1 MQTLVVG
8 WEPPSEHARKQ
19 WSSDGQRGITAVEL
33 PIAIA
38 IIAVLIGLLLPA
50 VQKVREAANR
60 AGCNTN
66 LRQIFTAENDF
77 HKQHGVFSNSLVELG
92 LGDRFPNNQN
102 GGYEFSLDLANT
114 DGSAFH
120 ARGAAAIPGVTG
132 DADCS
137 INEAGQVL
145 CSPNPMADRNRDQ
158 MFAKIRSDA
167 AAEIGRLFSQTPVDV
182 RKLATQVGDTNPI
195 LVFRKFDVDGDG
207 SVRPSEIFTF
217 RDDNTGALGNLLPAV
232 QRDMAIGTAGEDIEL
247 LPAVKLAQFR
257 SMVRS
262 SESLDVNF
270 TDGSSKLI
278 TAGDSVLPAVQLTG
292 FCDGSVRPVGFGVGF
307 GRGVLNG
314 NSQISYDFKQA
325 QFFTDLRP
333 VGADGGPVLPDG
345 GQVLQGAYAIADPL
359 GNTTHGVLIALLR
372 KQVGDSLRNE
382 KMFDT
387 LVIATDGTGFFH
399 FVGGTG
405 FATIN
410 WGDQPDGP
418 FKASLNVTPFSL
430 AR

>member
-1 MQTLVVG
+1 MTSVQTLVAG
-8 WEPPSEHARKQ
+8 WEPPSERARKQ
-19 WSSDGQRGITAVEL
+19 SSDGQRGVTAVEL

-60 AGCNTN
+60 AGCTTN
-66 LRQIFTAENDF
+66 LRQIFTAENNF
-77 HKQHGVFSNSLVELG
+77 RKQHGVFSNSLVELG

-102 GGYEFSLDLANT
+102 GGYDFSLDLANT

-145 CSPNPMADRNRDQ
+145 CAPNPMADRNRDQ

-247 LPAVKLAQFR
+247 LPAVRLAQFR
-257 SMVRS
+257 SLVRS

-270 TDGSSKLI
+270 TDGNSKPI
-278 TAGDSVLPAVQLTG
+278 TSVDSVLPAVQLWG
-292 FCDGSVRPVGFGVGF
+292 FCDGSVRPVGFGDGV

-314 NSQISYDFKQA
+314 NSQISYDFKQT

-333 VGADGGPVLPDG
+333 VSADGGPVL
-345 GQVLQGAYAIADPL
+345 QGAYAVTDPL
-359 GNTTHGVLIALLR
+359 GNTTHGILIGLLR
-372 KQVGDSLRNE
+372 KQVGDSLPNG
-382 KMFDT
+382 KMLDT

-405 FATIN
+405 FTTIN
-410 WGDQPDGP
+410 WGDRADGP

-430 AR
+430 